1 MTLPARFG
9 KKAGGVTK
17 KDIEYLK
24 NIYFKDVIINIVSRV
39 FSGNGPYPPETA
51 EYKALTGSVIRGVR
65 LLRKAGIDV
74 DGMIPG
80 EETALE
86 TLKHF
91 LYNDRTG
98 DDDSIIIDME
108 K

>member
-1 MTLPARFG
+1 M
-9 KKAGGVTK
+9 
-17 KDIEYLK
+17 
-24 NIYFKDVIINIVSRV
+24 
-39 FSGNGPYPPETA
+39 
-51 EYKALTGSVIRGVR
+51 R

-108 K
+108 RK